1 MVESLAVVDVS
12 PVNRSFDV
20 TDATEWNMEHFFH
33 AMLAVE
39 FKQDANMSECR
50 KVAFGLL
57 EGHSIYLS
65 TVGTGCKVTR
75 PLTMYVNLA
84 IKLLN
89 LSPIMPMKSKL

>member
-33 AMLAVE
+33 SMLAVE

-50 KVAFGLL
+50 GVVLSQFKLN
-57 EGHSIYLS
+57 IYWS
-65 TVGTGCKVTR
+65 
-75 PLTMYVNLA
+75 LA
-84 IKLLN
+84 
-89 LSPIMPMKSKL
+89 

>member
-57 EGHSIYLS
+57 EVLFKYSWN
-65 TVGTGCKVTR
+65 R
-75 PLTMYVNLA
+75 M
-84 IKLLN
+84 
-89 LSPIMPMKSKL
+89 